1 MSTLP
6 LATSRSP
13 TQRGFV
19 QLDVFTARALLGNPL
34 AVVTDAQGLS
44 DDDMQRFAR
53 WTNLSETTFLLPP
66 DAAAH
71 GAGADYAVRIFTP
84 DGELPFAGHP
94 TLGSCH
100 AWLLAGGV
108 ARQAGLVRQHC
119 TKGLIDIRQDKHTGQ
134 LAFRAPDM
142 HRSTPGT
149 ALLASIVQALGLDP
163 SALEDAALLD
173 NGPIWLAL
181 QLRSAQAVH
190 ALQPDHAQLKALGLK
205 VGVVHVDGTQV
216 TVRAFAAA
224 IGVPEDPVTG
234 SLNASLAQWLMAEGR
249 VPDHYVA
256 SQGTAL
262 LRDGRVHIHRDA
274 RGAVWVGGDVVTC
287 IQGSVML

>member
-1 MSTLP
+1 
-6 LATSRSP
+6 
-13 TQRGFV
+13 
-19 QLDVFTARALLGNPL
+19 
-34 AVVTDAQGLS
+34 
-44 DDDMQRFAR
+44 MQRFAR
-53 WTNLSETTFLLPP
+53 WTNLSETTFLLAP

-71 GAGADYAVRIFTP
+71 SAGADYAVRIFTP

-108 ARQAGLVRQHC
+108 ARQTGLIRQHC
-119 TKGLIDIRQDKHTGQ
+119 AKGLIDIRQDSSTGQ

-142 HRSTPGT
+142 HRSSPDT
-149 ALLASIVQALGLDP
+149 ALLAGVVQALGLDP
-163 SALEDAALLD
+163 SVVEDAAMLD
-173 NGPIWLAL
+173 NGPVWLAL
-181 QLRSAQAVH
+181 QLRSATAVL
-190 ALQPDHAQLKALGLK
+190 ALQPNHAQLKALGLK
-205 VGVVHVDGTQV
+205 VGVVHVEGEQV

-262 LRDGRVHIHRDA
+262 LRDGRVHIHRDVH
-274 RGAVWVGGDVVTC
+274 GAVWVGGDVVTC
-287 IQGSVML
+287 IQGNVML